1 MELFISVTHCWSNAV
16 YLHAVG
22 ELLRANFQGSGTM
35 GRGFRSRLGA
45 GFQKLDNAVRA
56 VMQKLYPQL
65 CK

>member
-16 YLHAVG
+16 SLHAVG
-22 ELLRANFQGSGTM
+22 EVFQGSGTM
-35 GRGFRSRLGA
+35 GRGFRGRLGA

-56 VMQKLYPQL
+56 EMQKLYPQL